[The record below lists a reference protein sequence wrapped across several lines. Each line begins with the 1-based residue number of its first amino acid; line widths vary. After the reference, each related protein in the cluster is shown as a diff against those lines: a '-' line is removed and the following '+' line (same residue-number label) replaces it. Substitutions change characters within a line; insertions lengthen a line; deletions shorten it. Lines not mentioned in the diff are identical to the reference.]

1 VIVMRQSIR
10 LGRVGGVEIGA
21 NWSVLVIVGLLA
33 YGLSATVLPAAA
45 AGYSAAA
52 YVAAG
57 VLVAALFVGCLLAHE
72 VAHALVARYHGVG
85 VRRIT
90 LWMLGGVSELEE
102 EARTPGAEAAIAAAG
117 PATSLV
123 LGLVA
128 GLGSSWAGAAGFGDL
143 AVVGL
148 RWLAGV
154 NVVLAVFNLL
164 PGAPLDG
171 GRVLRAILWR
181 LRGDRAAAQVAAGRA
196 GVVVGLLLVAGGLA
210 LMLFAGDL
218 SGLWFVLLGWYL
230 TSMAVAERASAGVE
244 AALDRL
250 TVADIMTPDP
260 VCAYAWE
267 PVDRI
272 IASARHRAFPVVDID
287 GRPVGTVELAR
298 LVRIPPALRPVR
310 RILDVATP
318 LVEARLVRPDDRAA
332 AAGRALSPV
341 SPLAVVVAGG
351 RVVGVVTGVDI
362 ARAVEQAR
370 LS

>member
-1 VIVMRQSIR
+1 MRQSIR
-10 LGRVGGVEIGA
+10 LGRLDGVEIGA
-21 NWSVLVIVGLLA
+21 NWSVLVILGLLT
-33 YGLSATVLPAAA
+33 YGLAATVLPAAVPGRST
-45 AGYSAAA
+45 AGY
-52 YVAAG
+52 VATG
-57 VLVAALFVGCLLAHE
+57 VVVAALFVACLLAHE

-123 LGLVA
+123 LGVVV

-181 LRGDRAAAQVAAGRA
+181 SRGDRVAAQVAASRA
-196 GVVVGLLLVAGGLA
+196 GMVVGALLVAGGLG
-210 LMLFAGDL
+210 LMLLAGDL
-218 SGLWFVLLGWYL
+218 SGLWLVLLGWYL

-244 AALDRL
+244 VALDRL
-250 TVADIMTPDP
+250 TVVDIMTPDP
-260 VCAYAWE
+260 VCVYAGQ
-267 PVDRI
+267 PVDRF
-272 IASARHRAFPVVDID
+272 IASARHRAYPVVDID
-287 GRPVGTVELAR
+287 GRPVGTVELVR
-298 LVRIPPALRPVR
+298 LLRIPPALRSVR
-310 RILDVATP
+310 RIRDVATP
-318 LVEARLVRPDDRAA
+318 LAETQLIRPEAPAA
-332 AAGRALSPV
+332 TAGRALSAM
-341 SPLAVVVAGG
+341 SPLAVVVADG